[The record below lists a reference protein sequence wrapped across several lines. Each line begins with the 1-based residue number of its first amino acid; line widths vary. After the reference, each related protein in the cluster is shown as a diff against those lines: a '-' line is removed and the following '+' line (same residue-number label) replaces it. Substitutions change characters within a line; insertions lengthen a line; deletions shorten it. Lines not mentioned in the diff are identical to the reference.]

1 MVEALLRGR
10 RRRDNDRL
18 ALAASGYAALGWPVC
33 LGAQPRGRQP
43 RERQGRDRVPQQ
55 RQPERW
61 PGGTTPRNPPQRAR
75 LGRACSC
82 DRVGCPA
89 PGAHPLSPAW
99 KLQATAD
106 PAVVGRWWAERPQA
120 SILLVTG
127 RSFDV
132 LDIPA
137 AAGLRAI
144 RWLERA
150 AIRSGP
156 VAVSADERTLF
167 FVASRAANAD
177 EDEWWSCHLDCEP
190 EVLPEVTGLRWHC
203 RDSYVVAPP
212 SRLSNGSAARW
223 LTEPDNQPLPDAL
236 RLLEVLADACEEIA

>member
-1 MVEALLRGR
+1 MVEAVLRGR

-18 ALAASGYAALGWPVC
+18 AQAASGYAALGWPPC
-33 LGAQPRGRQP
+33 LGAQMRGRQP

-55 RQPERW
+55 RQP
-61 PGGTTPRNPPQRAR
+61 QHSQ

-99 KLQATAD
+99 KLQATCD
-106 PAVVGRWWAERPQA
+106 PVVVGQWWTERPQA

-137 AAGLRAI
+137 KAGLRAV
-144 RWLERA
+144 RRLERD

-156 VAVSADERTLF
+156 VAISANERTLF
-167 FVASRAANAD
+167 FVATRAANAD
-177 EDEWWSCHLDCEP
+177 EDEWWSCRLDCEP

-212 SRLSNGSAARW
+212 SRLSNGAVARW
-223 LTEPDNQPLPDAL
+223 LTEPDDQPLPDAL

>member
-1 MVEALLRGR
+1 MAEAVLRGR
-10 RRRDNDRL
+10 RRRDYDRL
-18 ALAASGYAALGWPVC
+18 AQAASGYAALGWPVFP
-33 LGAQPRGRQP
+33 GAHPRGGQA
-43 RERQGRDRVPQQ
+43 RERQGRDRIPQQ
-55 RQPERW
+55 RL
-61 PGGTTPRNPPQRAR
+61 PPQSHM
-75 LGRACSC
+75 GRACSC

-106 PAVVGRWWAERPQA
+106 PAVVGQWWSEQPQA

-132 LDIPA
+132 LDVPA
-137 AAGLRAI
+137 AAGQRAI
-144 RWLERA
+144 RRLEGTT
-150 AIRSGP
+150 ISSVP
-156 VAVSADERTLF
+156 VAVSANDRTLF
-167 FVASRAANAD
+167 FVTTRAANGD

-212 SRLSNGSAARW
+212 SRLSNGTAARW
-223 LTEPDNQPLPDAL
+223 LTEPDTQPLPDAV
-236 RLLEVLADACEEIA
+236 RLLEVLADACEEIT